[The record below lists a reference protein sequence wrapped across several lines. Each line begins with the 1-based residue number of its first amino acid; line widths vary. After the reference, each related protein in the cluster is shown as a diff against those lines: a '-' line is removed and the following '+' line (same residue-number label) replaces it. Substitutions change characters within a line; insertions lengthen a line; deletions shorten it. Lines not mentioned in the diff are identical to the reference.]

1 MKNIKGCGE
10 SVNSSFPKGESI
22 MAREFIQSES
32 DGPNGWTIW
41 KVVGRI
47 DVQTAPAACAK
58 GEEIVKKSGKT
69 ALDMTE
75 VEYLSSAGIR
85 VLIQMCSLAKELG
98 HQYTVFGA
106 KGTTKDILEESGM
119 DALLQLKNS
128 AKELE

>member
-1 MKNIKGCGE
+1 
-10 SVNSSFPKGESI
+10 

-32 DGPNGWTIW
+32 VGPNGWTIW

-47 DVQTAPAACAK
+47 DVQTAQAACEK
-58 GEEIVKKSGKT
+58 GEEIVKKSEKT

-75 VEYLSSAGIR
+75 VEYISSAGIR
-85 VLIQMCSLAKELG
+85 VLLKMRSLAKELN

-119 DALLQLKNS
+119 NALLPLKNS
-128 AKELE
+128 AEELE